1 VSGEA
6 PPPRAV
12 DCHAHIF
19 ATGLPLAPV
28 RRYAP
33 EYDCPVEAYVQTLDE
48 HQVQYGVLVQP
59 SFLGTDNSYLVDA
72 LRRFPDRLRGIAVV
86 DPGTDADSLESLDRS
101 GVVGI
106 RLNLEGLDVPDFRSA
121 GWADLL
127 AWLVAHEWQVE
138 VNRKGS
144 DLPGLLGPL
153 LDAGVRV
160 VVDHFG
166 RPAPQDDLAGGI
178 ADDGFRYLLAAAA
191 ETDRVWI
198 KVSGVYRLGAGEQ
211 DQALATQVAAEFGER
226 VGPHRMIW
234 GSDWPHT
241 QFEGRMDFATTL
253 ADLTRTLPDPAI
265 RRQVLAANPAT
276 LFRFPTPD
284 AA

>member
-1 VSGEA
+1 MNAELPVPDA
-6 PPPRAV
+6 A

-33 EYDCPVEAYVQTLDE
+33 EYDSPVEDYVRTLDE
-48 HQVQYGVLVQP
+48 NGVRFGVLVQP

-72 LRRFPDRLRGIAVV
+72 LDRYPDRLRGIAVV
-86 DPGTDADSLESLDRS
+86 DPAVSADALADLERA

-106 RLNLEGLDVPDFRSA
+106 RLNLEGLDVPDFRAA
-121 GWADLL
+121 GWSDLL
-127 AWLVAHEWQVE
+127 GWVAAHEWQVE

-144 DLPGLLGPL
+144 DLPALLGPL

-166 RPAPQDDLAGGI
+166 RPAPQEDLSGGI
-178 ADDGFRYLLAAAA
+178 ADEGFRYLLAAAS

-226 VGPHRMIW
+226 VGPHRMVW

-241 QFEGRMDFATTL
+241 QFEGRMDFGTTL
-253 ADLTRTLPDPAI
+253 ADLTRTLPDPGI
-265 RRQVLAANPAT
+265 RQQVLATNPAT
-276 LFRFPTPD
+276 LFGFSAPST
-284 AA
+284 A